1 MDILID
7 QYTKEELQQI
17 LNNSSSYSDALRKL
31 GYNSTSNANR
41 RHLKRIIKEKIQK
54 LIFFPKHT

>member
-17 LNNSSSYSDALRKL
+17 LINSSSYSDALRKL

-41 RHLKRIIKEKIQK
+41 RHLKRIIKEKN
-54 LIFFPKHT
+54 L